1 MLNKISGY
9 FRSAV
14 DLKGGFKAVAKAVVF
29 MYTSIA
35 FKFIGDR
42 IALYLGNFKYLILN
56 IAILAFFLYTPISKR
71 SEANKDKADE
81 DDKKANEIK
90 DKLFAKILSKIPKY
104 SDIR

>member
-1 MLNKISGY
+1 M
-9 FRSAV
+9 
-14 DLKGGFKAVAKAVVF
+14 
-29 MYTSIA
+29 
-35 FKFIGDR
+35 
-42 IALYLGNFKYLILN
+42 N

-71 SEANKDKADE
+71 SEANKEKAGE